1 MNFLSNDYSAGV
13 SGWASTVEA
22 GASSSSSSSLFSA
35 SSVDS
40 SVVAEASSDA
50 SPPQE
55 TKTVLVANTRASVKI
70 LFSFF

>member
-1 MNFLSNDYSAGV
+1 
-13 SGWASTVEA
+13 
-22 GASSSSSSSLFSA
+22 LFSA